1 MSQPMPRWLKAKIAS
16 TGRKATL
23 TNCECG
29 LPVLTG
35 LDGDGCAYPAVV
47 EPVPL
52 TYPGELGCALS
63 EGRTTYAV
71 MGGELHRRNHHDL
84 QMACAFTVMA
94 EHRCEAG
101 IRPAWILTTAMRAR
115 EAVSSYEPPF

>member
-1 MSQPMPRWLKAKIAS
+1 MPRWLKAKIAS

-35 LDGDGCAYPAVV
+35 LDGDVCAFPAVV

-71 MGGELHRRNHHDL
+71 MGGELHRRYRTQL
-84 QMACAFTVMA
+84 ETASTYPVVA
-94 EHRCEAG
+94 EHRCGHPINA
-101 IRPAWILTTAMRAR
+101 AWIQTPAMRAAD
-115 EAVSSYEPPF
+115 EVNSFEPPF